1 MGSMSG
7 AASRLRRRAHT
18 SQNKQVSGT
27 DAKVVAD
34 KAEGVADKSDT
45 LTLITSDGEIIVF
58 DGMDVPI
65 EEAAALISEDALG
78 KIWNRPAEDL
88 AWRDM

>member
-7 AASRLRRRAHT
+7 TTPRLRRGART
-18 SQNKQVSGT
+18 YQNKRASGAET
-27 DAKVVAD
+27 EVVTN
-34 KAEGVADKSDT
+34 KSDT

-65 EEAAALISEDALG
+65 EEAAALMSEDALG

-88 AWRDM
+88 AWRDI

>member
-7 AASRLRRRAHT
+7 AAPHLRRGART
-18 SQNKQVSGT
+18 YQNKRASVT
-27 DAKVVAD
+27 EAEVVTN
-34 KAEGVADKSDT
+34 KSDT

-88 AWRDM
+88 AWRDI